1 MVEQVVATAPTVSHA
16 ELYAAGAT
24 FLLVAAQWLT
34 AHRKGRKRDLA
45 LGPELD
51 QRFGPV
57 QKSLTKLSDDVRD
70 LKAHV
75 VGPDGQNGLR
85 GDFRDIAKRV
95 DGLEERERSRLTEDR
110 LHGVPDRRIT

>member
-34 AHRKGRKRDLA
+34 AHMKGRKRDQA

-51 QRFGPV
+51 RRFEP
-57 QKSLTKLSDDVRD
+57 
-70 LKAHV
+70 LKTSVDKMSADFLV
-75 VGPDGQNGLR
+75 MQTRIGFDGQNGLAGTVR
-85 GDFRDIAKRV
+85 KAEKRI
-95 DGLEERERSRLTEDR
+95 DDLEERERKRLAEQV